1 MKSKILFTLTFAWM
15 LGAVS
20 VQAQDANSDIKV
32 KVKKVDVAQQMT
44 PDYAPRGVTEKRWRP
59 KQWLEIDTEIDADIT
74 SKELGGREGV
84 YPSLEFKYFIGFN
97 AKDKDGK
104 NIVLTG
110 TLNFENIPNS
120 KGGSYSHA
128 LAYITPSTLKG
139 VLKKE
144 QVGKADVQ
152 AVGIEIH
159 AGGKMLNGAFY
170 SDKGGQPWWVDRT
183 TNQPNDKV
191 FAFQDGGVIPKSKTP
206 FAPLWADY
214 DLQTKSAQ

>member
-1 MKSKILFTLTFAWM
+1 MKSKILFALASATL
-15 LGAVS
+15 LGAMTA
-20 VQAQDANSDIKV
+20 QAQDPNSDVRV
-32 KVKKVDVAQQMT
+32 KVKKLELAQQMT

-59 KQWLEIDTEIDADIT
+59 KQWLEIDTEIDVDIL

-97 AKDKDGK
+97 EKNQEGK

-110 TLNFENIPNS
+110 TLTFENIPAS

-128 LAYITPSTLKG
+128 LAYITPATLKG
-139 VLKKE
+139 VLKKD

-152 AVGIEIH
+152 AVGLEIH
-159 AGGKMLNGAFY
+159 AGGKMLTGAFY
-170 SDKGGQPWWVDRT
+170 SDKGQPWWVDRAT
-183 TNQPNDKV
+183 SQPNDKV

-214 DLQTKSAQ
+214 DLQTKASQ